1 MPIFTVPVAVRA
13 ILLDID
19 GTLVDH
25 RGAADVASYQWASI
39 LQGWSLGPGET
50 AYREV
55 YRSLWRAYDD
65 VPGFLTRLR
74 RAGADRPGGPLT
86 VAYLSNGDQAPQREK
101 LAAVGALEA
110 DWPLLAS
117 VQLGASKPSAKIF
130 EEACRRLSVAP
141 SHTLMIGDDPWAD
154 VDGALG
160 AGLCVVY
167 LRRDGGSPERDV
179 PTVDGLDAI
188 LIE

>member
-39 LQGWSLGPGET
+39 LPGWSLGPGET
-50 AYREV
+50 AELWETLDRRYFTRYQMGELAFGDQLRARIRDFVPDGATLSDAQADAHMRAYREV

-86 VAYLSNGDQAPQREK
+86 VAYLSNGD
-101 LAAVGALEA
+101 
-110 DWPLLAS
+110 
-117 VQLGASKPSAKIF
+117 
-130 EEACRRLSVAP
+130 
-141 SHTLMIGDDPWAD
+141 
-154 VDGALG
+154 
-160 AGLCVVY
+160 
-167 LRRDGGSPERDV
+167 
-179 PTVDGLDAI
+179 
-188 LIE
+188 